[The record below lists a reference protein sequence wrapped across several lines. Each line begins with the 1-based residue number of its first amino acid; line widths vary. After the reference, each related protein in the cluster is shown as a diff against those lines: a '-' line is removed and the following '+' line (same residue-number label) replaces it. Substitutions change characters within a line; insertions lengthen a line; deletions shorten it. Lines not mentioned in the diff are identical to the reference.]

1 MKMKA
6 FPPAFCCAIAALGL
20 SACATDMVTD
30 SDSNAANAANPP
42 AVEEAPAPRTPS
54 HYRKAERLVVAF
66 CKNDKEAFLQELPP
80 DTRMDFKDEQYDF
93 MIKDVHE
100 RYGEPVSFEY
110 MTELKTPLVHPH
122 VWKIRFKKKTS
133 DGKSFTHEIL
143 YRVLVG
149 NADRQD
155 LILGFRLL

>member
-1 MKMKA
+1 MKTKA
-6 FPPAFCCAIAALGL
+6 FLSALCGAAAALGL
-20 SACATDMVTD
+20 AACATDMTATP
-30 SDSNAANAANPP
+30 DSNATDSPAA
-42 AVEEAPAPRTPS
+42 EESSASRAPS
-54 HYRKAERLVVAF
+54 HFRKAERLVAAF
-66 CKNDKEAFLQELPP
+66 CKNDKEAFLKELPP
-80 DTRMDFKDEQYDF
+80 DTHMDFKDEQYDF
-93 MIKDVHE
+93 MIKDVRE

-110 MTELKTPLVHPH
+110 VTELETPLVHPH

-133 DGKSFTHEIL
+133 DGKDFTHEIL